1 MLRHPEVYLL
11 SDEIYEAIVYDGA
24 KSVSM
29 GARASV
35 SDRVITVNGFSKS
48 VAMTGWRMGYLA
60 AGEEVYKAIYKLYQH
75 SLTCMNSFLQVGA
88 VEAFSCQ
95 KEIEEMR
102 LVYQQRRDMLVEK
115 LNAIPGVEFVC
126 PEGAFYA
133 WVKFDI
139 HGMSAAQM
147 SEYLLNEAKIVAV
160 PGIAYGENNCCC
172 LRLSFATATED
183 LRKAA
188 DRIKAAIEKL

>member
-1 MLRHPEVYLL
+1 
-11 SDEIYEAIVYDGA
+11 
-24 KSVSM
+24 M

-35 SDRVITVNGFSKS
+35 ADRVITVNGFSKS

-88 VEAFSCQ
+88 VEAFNCQ
-95 KEIEEMR
+95 QEIEAMR
-102 LVYQQRRDMLVEK
+102 LVYEQRRDMLVEK
-115 LNAIPGVEFVC
+115 LNAIPGVEFVN

-133 WVKFDI
+133 WVKFDVKD
-139 HGMSAAQM
+139 MTSSQM

-160 PGIAYGENNCCC
+160 PGIAYGGNNVC
-172 LRLSFATATED
+172 
-183 LRKAA
+183 
-188 DRIKAAIEKL
+188 